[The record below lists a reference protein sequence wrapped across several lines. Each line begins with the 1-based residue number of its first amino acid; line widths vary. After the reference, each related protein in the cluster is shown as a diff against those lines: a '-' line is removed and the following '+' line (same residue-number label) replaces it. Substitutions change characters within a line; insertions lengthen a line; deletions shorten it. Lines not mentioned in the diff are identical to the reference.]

1 MRQQYMAEGTA
12 WEFIEYFLMAETQR
26 EMLDSG
32 FPTRKDVLQELLDG
46 KIAGYDKKSRL
57 QVTVNG
63 KEEEIG
69 GFTAEEAAK
78 LSQLIYMAD
87 EKMPDNTESFRII
100 QEEAQGFFQG
110 QKSLEHVVGII
121 SNRLNLL
128 ALE

>member
-32 FPTRKDVLQELLDG
+32 FPTRKDVLQELLDS

-69 GFTAEEAAK
+69 GTGVFSGT
-78 LSQLIYMAD
+78 
-87 EKMPDNTESFRII
+87 EKPGTCGGHH
-100 QEEAQGFFQG
+100 Q
-110 QKSLEHVVGII
+110 
-121 SNRLNLL
+121 
-128 ALE
+128 